1 MMKPTDKSFSLLKG
15 FLSVSVK
22 LALTNKCSLDFSQ
35 VMESHVSMLN
45 LWLELPDMDISVE
58 SKYMIC
64 IIGSSFEMTYDQE
77 SMFITW
83 KFICMLELG
92 QARQDL

>member
-1 MMKPTDKSFSLLKG
+1 MFNP
-15 FLSVSVK
+15 
-22 LALTNKCSLDFSQ
+22 
-35 VMESHVSMLN
+35 
-45 LWLELPDMDISVE
+45 WLELPDMDISVE